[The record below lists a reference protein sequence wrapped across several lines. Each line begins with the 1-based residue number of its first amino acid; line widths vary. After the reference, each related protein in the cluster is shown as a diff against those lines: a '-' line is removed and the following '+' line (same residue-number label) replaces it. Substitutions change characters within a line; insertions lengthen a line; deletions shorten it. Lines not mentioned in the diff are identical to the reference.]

1 MFSYIKEVIEDHDW
15 EIRRDYY
22 GRYGSQYDAVIIAP
36 EADFV
41 ALAKELCENLKCGGT
56 PPDKREAELTI
67 IQAALSRID
76 SMGKFDSV
84 FALEGVDLDDDEEE
98 EEEEEEE

>member
-1 MFSYIKEVIEDHDW
+1 MFSYIKEVIEDHEW

-22 GRYGSQYDAVIIAP
+22 GRHGRHCDAVIIAP
-36 EADFV
+36 EEDFLE
-41 ALAKELCENLKCGGT
+41 LAKELCENLKCGGT

-76 SMGKFDSV
+76 SMGKYDSV
-84 FALEGVDLDDDEEE
+84 FVLDGVYFDDDEEE
-98 EEEEEEE
+98 EE

>member
-1 MFSYIKEVIEDHDW
+1 MLSYIKEVIEGHEW

-22 GRYGSQYDAVIIAP
+22 GRHGRHHYAVIIAP
-36 EADFV
+36 EEDFLE
-41 ALAKELCENLKCGGT
+41 LAKELCENIKCGRT

-76 SMGKFDSV
+76 CMGKYGSV
-84 FALEGVDLDDDEEE
+84 FILDGVDFDDDEEE
-98 EEEEEEE
+98 EE

>member
-1 MFSYIKEVIEDHDW
+1 MFSYIKKVIEDHEW

-22 GRYGSQYDAVIIAP
+22 GRRGRRCDAVIIAP
-36 EADFV
+36 EEDFLE
-41 ALAKELCENLKCGGT
+41 LAKELCENIKAALSRRGGT

-76 SMGKFDSV
+76 SMGKYDAV
-84 FALEGVDLDDDEEE
+84 FVLDGVDLDEEE
-98 EEEEEEE
+98 EE